1 MVDDEETC
9 LPVTVYNI
17 AQGSGVKIGDSVA
30 IPEPYLQN
38 VKVNHKNQV
47 SYFITCTHMSFH
59 DRSIL
64 LTFSSSRSVAF
75 ELKKK

>member
-17 AQGSGVKIGDSVA
+17 AQGSGVKIGDSVS

-47 SYFITCTHMSFH
+47 GYCNTCIHMSFH
-59 DRSIL
+59 DRNIL
-64 LTFSSSRSVAF
+64 LAFRSSRSVAL
-75 ELKKK
+75 E

>member
-1 MVDDEETC
+1 MVDDDEIC

-47 SYFITCTHMSFH
+47 SYCITCIHMSFP

-64 LTFSSSRSVAF
+64 PVLTGYS
-75 ELKKK
+75 

>member
-1 MVDDEETC
+1 MVDDDETC

-30 IPEPYLQN
+30 ISEPYLQN

-47 SYFITCTHMSFH
+47 SYCITYVISW
-59 DRSIL
+59 
-64 LTFSSSRSVAF
+64 
-75 ELKKK
+75 

>member
-1 MVDDEETC
+1 MVDDDETC

-47 SYFITCTHMSFH
+47 SYCITVHTSFH

-75 ELKKK
+75 E

>member
-1 MVDDEETC
+1 MVDDDETC

-47 SYFITCTHMSFH
+47 SYCITYGISW
-59 DRSIL
+59 
-64 LTFSSSRSVAF
+64 
-75 ELKKK
+75 

>member
-1 MVDDEETC
+1 MVDDDETC

-38 VKVNHKNQV
+38 VKVNHNLEDSLV
-47 SYFITCTHMSFH
+47 V
-59 DRSIL
+59 L
-64 LTFSSSRSVAF
+64 AEV
-75 ELKKK
+75 EL